1 MPAAA
6 VRGVLIDLDGTLLD
20 TVPDLSE
27 AADAML
33 RELGR
38 APLGATRIR
47 AFVGKGI
54 ENLVRRCLAE
64 GGADRTDRTDP
75 ADGPLHERAMLA
87 FRRRYAAVNG
97 THTSIYPGVIEGLE
111 RLRAMG
117 LPLGC
122 VTNKAGAFA
131 RPLLAMKGLDRYF
144 SALACG
150 DTLARKKPD
159 PAPLLHLCRALGVEP
174 RDTLHIGDSIN
185 DVQAARA
192 AGIRVL
198 CVPYG
203 YNEGR
208 DVRSLDCD
216 AIVASLDD
224 AARRI
229 ESINRAASG
238 KSYSESERT

>member
-1 MPAAA
+1 MPEGA

-20 TVPDLSE
+20 TVPDLSQ

-33 RELGR
+33 RELDR
-38 APLGATRIR
+38 APLGAGRIR
-47 AFVGKGI
+47 EFVGKGI
-54 ENLVRRCLAE
+54 ENLVRRCLAA
-64 GGADRTDRTDP
+64 GGADG
-75 ADGPLHERAMLA
+75 ADEQLYGRAMQA
-87 FRRRYAAVNG
+87 FRRHYAAVNG
-97 THTSIYPGVIEGLE
+97 ARTTIYPGVIEGLD
-111 RLRAMG
+111 RLRAIG

-122 VTNKAGAFA
+122 VTNKASAFA
-131 RPLLAMKGLDRYF
+131 RPLLALKGLDRYF
-144 SALACG
+144 AALACG
-150 DTLARKKPD
+150 DTLAQKKPD

-174 RDTLHIGDSIN
+174 RDTVHIGDSVN

-192 AGIRVL
+192 ANIRVL

-216 AIVASLDD
+216 AIVASLDE

-238 KSYSESERT
+238 ETSSDSERT